1 MNTQYFI
8 PMIPPT
14 VTAQEHRVGISKSGK
29 PYFYDSAE
37 IKAAKVKFR
46 DHLAAYVPKQQYTGP
61 VRLMVKW
68 LFPIT
73 GNHRDGEYKTS
84 KPDTDNLQKILKDL
98 LTALH
103 FWKDDAL
110 VVSEIVEK
118 FYAEKPGIFIC
129 IQEL

>member
-1 MNTQYFI
+1 MNTQFFI

-14 VTAQEHRVGISKSGK
+14 VTAQEHRVGISKAGK

-37 IKAAKVKFR
+37 IKAAKAKFR
-46 DHLAAYVPKQQYTGP
+46 DHLAAYVPKQRYTGP

-118 FYAEKPGIFIC
+118 FYADQPGIFIC
-129 IQEL
+129 IQDL